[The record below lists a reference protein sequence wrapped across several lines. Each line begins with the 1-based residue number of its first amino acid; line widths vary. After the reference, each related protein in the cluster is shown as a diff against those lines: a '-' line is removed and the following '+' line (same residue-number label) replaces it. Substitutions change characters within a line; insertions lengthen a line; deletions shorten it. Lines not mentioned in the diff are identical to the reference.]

1 LLFGLPSEKD
11 EIGSQSFNENG
22 VIQKAV
28 RAIKERYRDEVLVI
42 TDVCMCEYTS
52 TDIAEY

>member
-1 LLFGLPSEKD
+1 VDDALKCGVNKFLLFGLPSEKD

-28 RAIKERYRDEVLVI
+28 RAIKERYRDEVL
-42 TDVCMCEYTS
+42 S
-52 TDIAEY
+52 